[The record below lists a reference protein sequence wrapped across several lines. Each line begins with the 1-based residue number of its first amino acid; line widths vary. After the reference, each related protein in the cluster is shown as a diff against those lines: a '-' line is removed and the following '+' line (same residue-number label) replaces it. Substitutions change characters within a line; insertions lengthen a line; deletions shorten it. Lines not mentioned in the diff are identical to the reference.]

1 MDSILQQHSLKKMA
15 YTRDYTDRMLAMLA
29 KALAGLLGLKEQGE
43 DEEIKKEVNNL
54 IKDHLEL
61 EMDTILQLSE
71 GQLLHHLEKLKK
83 IRTAEIELLADII
96 MQYAEVEEKAGTP
109 KAKILFRKI
118 VLIYEFISKEEKSY
132 SFQREDKVKA
142 LIRKIE
148 GPAE

>member
-1 MDSILQQHSLKKMA
+1 MA